1 MMASMG
7 TASEGRRVDEASR
20 RERELSALF
29 DEHYGRLRGLAFVM
43 LGDKHA
49 AEEVVMDAFAKA
61 FSSWGLFRR
70 VESPAPYL
78 RKIVVNMCRGRIRR
92 RSIEHRVNALAHRR
106 GELRPPDWDP
116 ARSERRLDV
125 WAAVRSLPERQ
136 RACVVLRYLEDMTES
151 EIADALGCAVGTV
164 KSQMFRARQTLA
176 GLLDVGGDAS

>member
-1 MMASMG
+1 MG

-43 LGDKHA
+43 LGDRDA
-49 AEEVVMDAFAKA
+49 AEEIVMDAFAKA

-70 VESPAPYL
+70 AERPAAYL
-78 RKIVVNMCRGRIRR
+78 RKIVVNMCRGKIRR
-92 RSIEHRVNALAHRR
+92 QGIEHRVNALAHRR

-116 ARSERRLDV
+116 ARLDHQLDV
-125 WAAVRSLPERQ
+125 WDAVRSLPERQ
-136 RACVVLRYLEDMTES
+136 RACIVLRYLEDMTEA

-176 GLLDVGGDAS
+176 RLLDAGGDVS